1 MRCANKALFTSD
13 FNLVLY
19 MELLSGAVN
28 LRFERT
34 R

>member
-13 FNLVLY
+13 FNLVPY
-19 MELLSGAVN
+19 VELFSGAVN